1 MNVRRTINGSNGE
14 KVTVQFALTAAEI
27 ELAFM
32 EAQLKWD
39 MDEIVLIYKG
49 ALSKRQLNI
58 AAKVKRM
65 IQDDDDGVGWRE
77 AIELAIDQCGYRKLI
92 EAYERR
98 G

>member
-1 MNVRRTINGSNGE
+1 MNIRRTINGSKGE
-14 KVTVQFALTAAEI
+14 KVTVLFALTNAEI

-32 EAQLKWD
+32 EAQRKRD
-39 MDEIVLIYKG
+39 MDDIELIYEG

>member
-1 MNVRRTINGSNGE
+1 MNIRRTIQGSNGE

-32 EAQLKWD
+32 EAQLKRD
-39 MDEIVLIYKG
+39 MDDIDLIYEG
-49 ALSKRQLNI
+49 AFSKQRLKI